1 MQQVVQMAQHLA
13 FKNVA
18 SVCQGL
24 YHLCLVLT
32 SLFCVVP
39 LSSSVTRNIALLLS
53 KVENLDFFDP
63 RSRTEVEIMRHCI
76 KTIENESK
84 ENHPGRQ
91 KGVTAKYLSCH
102 FDWVFLKILAVDICL
117 ST

>member
-1 MQQVVQMAQHLA
+1 
-13 FKNVA
+13 
-18 SVCQGL
+18 
-24 YHLCLVLT
+24 
-32 SLFCVVP
+32 
-39 LSSSVTRNIALLLS
+39 
-53 KVENLDFFDP
+53 
-63 RSRTEVEIMRHCI
+63 MRHCI